1 MQLKNATRQQGIVL
15 LIVLFFALLL
25 SASIATFLKRA
36 TVDSILSRN
45 RDFVARAEALARGGV
60 EIGKALLIGDKV
72 RETLNGGTGPLDSG
86 LDRWALASRVLLT
99 DHRGGSLRLEIE
111 DEGTKLN
118 LNSLFPAGD
127 EATLPPRTEA
137 FLLAFF
143 ERMIDELP
151 VEVRALYEPRELSE
165 NLIDYVDAD
174 DTRISGGSE
183 DDWYQSQSPPY
194 RAENRPL
201 LSVEEIGLIQGFDA
215 ELLDVIRPYV
225 SVYPFAGGLGVNPN
239 TAPPHILKMIFYN
252 DGVDYR
258 FIKDDDVY
266 RIIDARSDGHVFC
279 PSQTSEECLLIGE
292 YLPNAGSIHPPLAYT
307 SETFTIRS
315 KARVGE
321 VKRTVEAVVDR
332 RVPTEPL
339 LLSWRVW

>member
-1 MQLKNATRQQGIVL
+1 ML

-25 SASIATFLKRA
+25 SASTATFLKRA

-60 EIGKALLIGDKV
+60 EIGKTLLIGDRA
-72 RETLNGGTGPLDSG
+72 REALNDGAARLDSG
-86 LDRWALASRVLLT
+86 LDRWAMASTVLLS
-99 DHRGGSLRLEIE
+99 DYRGGTLHIAIE

-118 LNSLFPAGD
+118 LNSLFPAGSD
-127 EATLPPRTEA
+127 VPLPPETEL

-151 VEVRALYEPRELSE
+151 LQVRALYDARELTE

-174 DTRISGGSE
+174 ETRISGGLE

-201 LSVEEIGLIQGFDA
+201 LSVDEIGLIEGFDA
-215 ELLDVIRPYV
+215 ELLDRIRPYV

-258 FIKDDDVY
+258 FIKDDDVF
-266 RIIDARSDGHVFC
+266 RMIDARSAGQVFC
-279 PSQTSEECLLIGE
+279 ESQAREVCVPIGDF
-292 YLPNAGSIHPPLAYT
+292 LPNAGSVHPPLAYA
-307 SETFTIRS
+307 SDTFTIRS
-315 KARVGE
+315 EARVGE

-332 RVPTEPL
+332 RVLEKPL
-339 LLSWRVW
+339 LLSWKVW